1 MLKKLLII
9 AIATIAVLGV
19 AILIFRNQSVS
30 PLSTVYK
37 LKLAGEWLDVNF
49 LTFGAPEKQV
59 KHLVFAQRR
68 LDEFKTIA
76 GEASTFH
83 IGTDYKKGLEY
94 AKSLDQPLIALS
106 QSYKTE
112 LTRAYF
118 MAEQLALLDHKFI
131 PMIEEVYKV
140 SFQAFEKL
148 VGTEDLQAYRQL
160 FEATAQEYNR
170 QAIKNLLQKHQDAPE
185 DTLRYKSLVELW
197 LGPIETKKN
206 SLTPDEL
213 QTLNKAKLIL
223 SQGREIEWAYD
234 LLSSIGF

>member
-1 MLKKLLII
+1 
-9 AIATIAVLGV
+9 
-19 AILIFRNQSVS
+19 
-30 PLSTVYK
+30 
-37 LKLAGEWLDVNF
+37 
-49 LTFGAPEKQV
+49 
-59 KHLVFAQRR
+59 
-68 LDEFKTIA
+68 
-76 GEASTFH
+76 
-83 IGTDYKKGLEY
+83 
-94 AKSLDQPLIALS
+94 
-106 QSYKTE
+106 
-112 LTRAYF
+112 